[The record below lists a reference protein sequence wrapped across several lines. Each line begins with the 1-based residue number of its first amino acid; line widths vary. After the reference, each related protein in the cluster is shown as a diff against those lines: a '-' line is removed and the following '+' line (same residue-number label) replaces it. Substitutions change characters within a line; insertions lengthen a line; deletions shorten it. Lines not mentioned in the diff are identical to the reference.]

1 MAVPPGLKP
10 PKAGLQAHP
19 FLRECAALSAFGRRS
34 RTPATPP
41 LGRKHLEKKVQK
53 SPQLGRPAA
62 ALWIDIEFQSFFI
75 LHHYNCYFFPFPV
88 FSTIAEGV
96 AGGGERLPSGKHRL
110 PLPLEGVSRR
120 RGFARL
126 RPGGTAVG
134 GSPSRG

>member
-1 MAVPPGLKP
+1 M
-10 PKAGLQAHP
+10 
-19 FLRECAALSAFGRRS
+19 SAFGRRS

-75 LHHYNCYFFPFPV
+75 LHHYDCYFFPFPV

-110 PLPLEGVSRR
+110 PLPQERVCLKTRFG
-120 RGFARL
+120 GF
-126 RPGGTAVG
+126 RPGETIVNGFPT
-134 GSPSRG
+134 